1 MIKTK
6 VKLQLK
12 HPTSTE
18 MIKNQPKTLTHLFC
32 WFSHANTHDVYKCSS
47 KTYHTINFDF
57 KSINIMLF
65 IYHNPTEK
73 YLDVNKLLFVP
84 LLKRSTSVSLYRS
97 THQYI
102 QFETGY
108 YMNNRNQLN
117 NSLYLP
123 QALFP
128 VLLI

>member
-1 MIKTK
+1 
-6 VKLQLK
+6 
-12 HPTSTE
+12 
-18 MIKNQPKTLTHLFC
+18 
-32 WFSHANTHDVYKCSS
+32 
-47 KTYHTINFDF
+47 
-57 KSINIMLF
+57 MLF

-108 YMNNRNQLN
+108 YMNNRNQFN
-117 NSLYLP
+117 NDFTFRKLYF
-123 QALFP
+123 QFF
-128 VLLI
+128 